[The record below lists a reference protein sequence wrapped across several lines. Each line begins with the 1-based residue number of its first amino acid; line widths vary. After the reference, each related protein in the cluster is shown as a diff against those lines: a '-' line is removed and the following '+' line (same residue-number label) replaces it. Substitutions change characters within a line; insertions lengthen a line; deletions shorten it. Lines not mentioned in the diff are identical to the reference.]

1 MIPEIGHFF
10 LTLSLALAVMLSI
23 YPLIGTYRQSS
34 QMMKMARPLS
44 YALFT
49 FTLLSFLC
57 LIYSL
62 IINDFSVVYVAN
74 NSNNSLPVYYR
85 IAAACGAHEG
95 SLLLWVVLLASWT
108 LAVALFSRRMPLE
121 AVARVLSVMGM
132 ISVGFLLFVT
142 LTSNPFERL
151 LPFFP
156 IDGHDLNP
164 LLQDVGLIFHPPLLY
179 MGYVGFSVA
188 FAFAIASL
196 MSGKLDTAGH
206 AGQGRG
212 RWPLGYF

>member
-85 IAAACGAHEG
+85 IAA
-95 SLLLWVVLLASWT
+95 V
-108 LAVALFSRRMPLE
+108 
-121 AVARVLSVMGM
+121 
-132 ISVGFLLFVT
+132 
-142 LTSNPFERL
+142 
-151 LPFFP
+151 
-156 IDGHDLNP
+156 
-164 LLQDVGLIFHPPLLY
+164 
-179 MGYVGFSVA
+179 
-188 FAFAIASL
+188 
-196 MSGKLDTAGH
+196 
-206 AGQGRG
+206 
-212 RWPLGYF
+212 